1 MDEPHIIP
9 LFSKVFYIKNLNIDS
24 KKIVSLIDKDF
35 GKIDSDFGNAAS
47 STDSKQVLE
56 KKKFKFSKKQVME
69 EFNFFTKE
77 VLKYENKFK
86 MSTSWFTK
94 TNKNQQSNYHC
105 HSNCMMS
112 GILYIQVD
120 ENSGDINFTDYSMTR
135 FLLNPKEPNLYNSR
149 SWRFKPENGMVIF
162 FPSEVYHKILE
173 SHSSIERYSLAFNFI
188 PIGDI
193 YAKQSDSYLYLK

>member
-1 MDEPHIIP
+1 MRI
-9 LFSKVFYIKNLNIDS
+9 NL
-24 KKIVSLIDKDF
+24 
-35 GKIDSDFGNAAS
+35 
-47 STDSKQVLE
+47 
-56 KKKFKFSKKQVME
+56 
-69 EFNFFTKE
+69 
-77 VLKYENKFK
+77 
-86 MSTSWFTK
+86 
-94 TNKNQQSNYHC
+94 
-105 HSNCMMS
+105 
-112 GILYIQVD
+112 IQVD